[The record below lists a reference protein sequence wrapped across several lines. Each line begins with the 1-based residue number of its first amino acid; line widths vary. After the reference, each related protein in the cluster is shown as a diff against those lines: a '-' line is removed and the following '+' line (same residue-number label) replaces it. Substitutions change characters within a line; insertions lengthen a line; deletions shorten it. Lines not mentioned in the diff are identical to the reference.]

1 MKALLSTLPGKH
13 GRARDKTEVPRGTL
27 LEALKAETALS
38 NTNDLKFGKN
48 PELCYTVTI
57 VSE

>member
-13 GRARDKTEVPRGTL
+13 GKTRDKTEVPRGTL
-27 LEALKAETALS
+27 LEALQAETALS
-38 NTNDLKFGKN
+38 NTNDLRFGKD

-57 VSE
+57 LPE